1 MARVYVERRE
11 LPPDLLHLL
20 DAHAAAAECS
30 PPLDIIETDDGI
42 EIVVDLPGLHA
53 SAIDIIYAHNVVV
66 ITGQKAP
73 STCQHGDAAFHL
85 AERAFGRFGRAI
97 SVDGAFDAGRAIATL
112 ADGVLSIVLPRIDD
126 RRDAQIRIPIGTR

>member
-1 MARVYVERRE
+1 MAHVYVERRE
-11 LPPDLLHLL
+11 LPADLLHLL
-20 DAHAAAAECS
+20 DTHAAAAECS

-42 EIVVDLPGLHA
+42 EIVVDLPGLPA
-53 SAIDIIYAHNVVV
+53 SAIDVIYARNVVL
-66 ITGQKAP
+66 IAGQKTP
-73 STCQHGDAAFHL
+73 STCQHGDVAFHL

-126 RRDAQIRIPIGTR
+126 RRGAQIRIPIGTR